1 MFFLITKLLLDAET
15 KRDHGQ
21 KIIQETKV
29 VAMSGVYWTGF
40 EINVIVSFD
49 WGCIV
54 RIIFSNGPD
63 SFSAVLERTMIDP
76 KYIQ

>member
-1 MFFLITKLLLDAET
+1 MQET

-21 KIIQETKV
+21 KMIQEMKV
-29 VAMSGVYWTGF
+29 VTAMSGVYWTGF
-40 EINVIVSFD
+40 EINVIIVSFD